1 LQPCLLPSHPAPLV
15 WLARRSLSFMVILF
29 ALKMRSVFRIWS
41 RILYAVYVP
50 SSAWWPLI
58 RLSELATATLL
69 LLPALLGLVVELVR
83 KVSGK
88 PARGMFG
95 QLAKPTPKVSEQEKG
110 KGEGAGVSAGA
121 GKPALA

>member
-1 LQPCLLPSHPAPLV
+1 
-15 WLARRSLSFMVILF
+15 
-29 ALKMRSVFRIWS
+29 
-41 RILYAVYVP
+41 
-50 SSAWWPLI
+50 
-58 RLSELATATLL
+58 
-69 LLPALLGLVVELVR
+69 LLGLVVELVR

-95 QLAKPTPKVSEQEKG
+95 QLVKPTPKVSEQEKG